1 MSRPVV
7 ELRLI
12 DPRSGETVGELSRR
26 LADALRTGKDDWSN
40 ASAPVRRAYRRV
52 LEYVRR
58 NGLRIRCNCRR
69 KGPLLAVRQI
79 GKHRDTTVNLPNAE
93 VQHAEDCVFRRG
105 RVRATA
111 WMPGGNADLLNPFAR
126 HESREEAPDP
136 DAEPR
141 VYWRPS
147 GVSTGERPRTMLHV
161 ARKLLQTARLNTLAM
176 ADRYSDPAEWLPEI
190 GKAART
196 LYVPPRIPASR
207 FLFTDPESWGSGE
220 VRRYLDAAK
229 WNWPQ
234 IENPFAFLCWPADE
248 VSDRE
253 INPNDRKVGYV
264 KARSRVVCPSIGR
277 NPIPGPYLFLGAVA
291 RSRDGNRWECVKA
304 CAQPIAAL
312 DCPIP
317 VDSGYERSAV
327 GPLRDL
333 VRTLQESPELKE
345 TLGGAVRVEIEKP
358 LTSIEVVGGP
368 CLPDFLVTVTRPGAY
383 SHLPGGPGHPR
394 HRGRYD
400 PRDRARFIVEVM
412 GFDDPEYEERKE
424 RTHAR
429 MRRIGPVFRVAGG
442 EFGAGEDGLGRQC
455 REIAARIGSDLLRR
469 WNAG

>member
-1 MSRPVV
+1 M

-40 ASAPVRRAYRRV
+40 ASAPVRRACRRV

-58 NGLRIRCNCRR
+58 NKLRIRCDCRPEGPEFGAR
-69 KGPLLAVRQI
+69 KI
-79 GKHRDTTVNLPNAE
+79 GKHRYTTVNLPNAE

-147 GVSTGERPRTMLHV
+147 GVSTGERPRTMLHI
-161 ARKLLQTARLNTLAM
+161 ARKLLQTARLNTLAK
-176 ADRYSDPAEWLPEI
+176 ADRHSDPAEWLPEI
-190 GKAART
+190 GKAAKT

-207 FLFTDPESWGSGE
+207 FLFTGPESWNSGE
-220 VRRYLDAAK
+220 VRRYLDAAQS
-229 WNWPQ
+229 NWPQ
-234 IENPFAFLCWPADE
+234 IRKPFAFLCWTADE
-248 VSDRE
+248 VDDRE
-253 INPNDRKVGYV
+253 IFWTNLGAGHLE
-264 KARSRVVCPSIGR
+264 ARSRVVCPSIGR
-277 NPIPGPYLFLGAVA
+277 NPISGPYLFLGAVA
-291 RSRDGNRWECVKA
+291 RSEDGKSWECVKA

-327 GPLRDL
+327 GPLRDM
-333 VRTLQESPELKE
+333 VRTLENSRELQQA
-345 TLGGAVRVEIEKP
+345 LDGAVGIELEKP
-358 LTSIEVVGGP
+358 LANIEVAGGP

-383 SHLPGGPGHPR
+383 SHLPGGRGHPD

-412 GFDDPEYEERKE
+412 GLDDPEYEERKE

-442 EFGAGEDGLGRQC
+442 QFGAGEDGLRRQC
-455 REIAARIGSDLLRR
+455 REIAARIGSDHLRR